1 MVLGEYLP
9 DLMITEDVQRVE
21 RELLDLLGRSDVVSV
36 DENGLRNSRWL
47 YDRLMQAREREGDG
61 IDILD
66 RQFRND

>member
-1 MVLGEYLP
+1 
-9 DLMITEDVQRVE
+9 MITEDVQRVE

-61 IDILD
+61 VDILD